1 MPIEALDSMPGGWS
15 EEEQSVRKLIEQGVL
30 TEAQVAS
37 ARAAQAGLPFVELTE
52 YPVDRT
58 AVSLVPAA
66 LSQRHNVLPIAVN
79 GDTLTLAMSDPGNVF
94 AVDDVRAATRMQIN
108 VVVSERED
116 LRTAIGRFHR
126 ADHELGEL
134 SSELEEESASMDVE
148 VANQGEPTQDDAPIV
163 RF

>member
-1 MPIEALDSMPGGWS
+1 LGDTVTSLTEILILRGVMPIEALDNMPGGWS

-58 AVSLVPAA
+58 AISLVPAA
-66 LSQRHNVLPIAVN
+66 LCQRHDVLPIAVS
-79 GDTLTLAMSDPGNVF
+79 GDTLTLAMADPGNVF
-94 AVDDVRAATRMQIN
+94 AIDDVRAATRMQIN

-116 LRTAIGRFHR
+116 LRAAIGRFHR

-134 SSELEEESASMDVE
+134 SNELEEES
-148 VANQGEPTQDDAPIV
+148 
-163 RF
+163 